1 MNEMYYQEAMKK
13 CNNCW
18 EIGRALER
26 VEITQNACEAIEQL
40 SSTPKLRIA
49 LVASNHSNAYAAI
62 DEIFGAAVS
71 AAIPALDKMESA
83 RIHFTYGETENTGET
98 AEEGG
103 IQSAHLTIANKLL
116 EKLNLSVYITRKNF
130 SDFSWKREIS
140 SADFVFL
147 TVSAMQ
153 LFTQSERSFL
163 QICANKYVGASRF
176 SLILA
181 DMDAINSEEAYND
194 LRSSVIWNLSSQGMN
209 TEYFEIGSGIL
220 AGYVVDTLLE
230 DTEKLHRLS
239 AEHVSTLCCEET
251 AAMLEDILKEA
262 DADTE
267 ELTAALEVLKKRAG
281 DMRGKGS
288 ITANLTYG
296 DICGALSFNAAQ
308 SIHNFCGQLDEE
320 IVKTLETSED
330 VSATVELLPD
340 YVENAVKSYSEN
352 LEKQLA
358 ADSEALIDR
367 TVKRMEEDAGEFLGD
382 TLDKID
388 FWLPTADINK
398 GYTYPVLT
406 LKEQVDKA
414 LTSPENSAK
423 RKADILSKALL
434 IGTIPAYMA
443 GGFLAAGGAFYASR
457 KIKTWMKDRIVL
469 EDKNNMIDAV
479 HGLCSGLEQA
489 MTDAVKKKLTETA
502 ENIREKIQD
511 AYNRFVAAI
520 MTSIQDKLAA
530 IEAARAKHDQV
541 EQLLKG
547 LQGLSE

>member
-13 CNNCW
+13 CSDCL
-18 EIGRALER
+18 EIGRSLER

-40 SSTPKLRIA
+40 SSAPKLRIA
-49 LVASNHSNAYAAI
+49 LVASNHSNAYAAV
-62 DEIFGAAVS
+62 DEIFGTNVS
-71 AAIPALDKMESA
+71 ASIPALDKMESA
-83 RIHFTYGETENTGET
+83 RIHFTYGETENAGVT

-103 IQSAHLTIANKLL
+103 VQSVYLTIANKLL

-163 QICANKYVGASRF
+163 QICTSKYVGAPRLA
-176 SLILA
+176 LILA
-181 DMDAINSEEAYND
+181 DTDVINSEEAYND
-194 LRSSVIWNLSSQGMN
+194 LRSSVIWNLSAQGMN
-209 TEYFEIGSGIL
+209 TEYFEIGSGVL
-220 AGYVVDTLLE
+220 AGYVVNTLLE

-239 AEHVSTLCCEET
+239 AEHISALCCEET
-251 AAMLEDILKEA
+251 AAILKEILKEA
-262 DADTE
+262 DADME
-267 ELTAALEVLKKRAG
+267 ALASVLETLKKRAG
-281 DMRGKGS
+281 DMRSKGS
-288 ITANLTYG
+288 VTANLAYG
-296 DICGALSFNAAQ
+296 DICGAMTFNATQ

-320 IVKTLETSED
+320 IAKTLETSED

-340 YVENAVKSYSEN
+340 YVENAVKSYSGN
-352 LEKQLA
+352 LEKQLD
-358 ADSEALIDR
+358 ADSKTLIDR

-398 GYTYPVLT
+398 GYTCPAFT
-406 LKEQVDKA
+406 MEQVDKA
-414 LTSPENSAK
+414 LTSSENSAR

-443 GGFLAAGGAFYASR
+443 GGFLAAGGVFYASR
-457 KIKTWMKDRIVL
+457 KIKTWMKDKIIL
-469 EDKNNMIDAV
+469 EDKNNMTGAV
-479 HGLCSGLEQA
+479 HGLCSSMEQE
-489 MTDAVKKKLTETA
+489 MTYNIKKKLTESA

-511 AYNRFVAAI
+511 AYNRFVGAI
-520 MTSIQDKLAA
+520 MTSIQDKLSA

-541 EQLLKG
+541 EQFLKG
-547 LQGLSE
+547 LQNLSE